1 MKKKVLYPNIFENRK
16 FYDYLIY
23 SVSIEKNKTKFKKL

>member
-1 MKKKVLYPNIFENRK
+1 MKKKVLYPPNIIEHIK

-23 SVSIEKNKTKFKKL
+23 SVSKKKLTKSK